1 MPELPTGT
9 VTFFF
14 TDVEGSTRLWEER
27 PEAMRRDMAR
37 HDAIAQRIVA
47 ACDGALVR
55 SRGEGDSLFAV
66 FARATNAIQAAVE
79 LQRAL
84 AAEEWGVET
93 VSVRVAIHTGEADL
107 RDGDYYGRD
116 VNRCAR
122 LRAAAHGGQILV
134 SQTVFDLVQ
143 ESLPT
148 GASLKE
154 LGMLQLQ
161 NLQRPERVYQVV
173 HPELPGRFP
182 PLRLLDVLPNNLPQQ
197 VTSFVGREREI
208 ADVKRLLE
216 TTRLLTVSGAGG
228 TGKTRLILQV
238 AAELLEG
245 EGDGVWFV
253 ELAPL
258 TDPVLVPRAVATVL
272 GVREAPGRTLT
283 EALVQHLSRRKML
296 ILLDNC
302 EHLLG
307 ACAELSDAI
316 LRACPDVRILASSR
330 EPLNITGEVILPLRT
345 LSTPDVRRLPALGKL
360 TQYDAVRLFVERASA
375 AVPSFTVDNRSASAV
390 AQIVHRLDGIPLA
403 LELAAARLRSL
414 TVDELNNRLDQR
426 FRILTGGSRTA
437 LPRQQTL
444 RALIDWS
451 YNLLNEEE
459 RTLLSRLAVFS
470 GGWTLEAAERICA
483 GEPVEEWEVLDLL
496 TQLVEKSLI
505 VSEEHEGESRGR
517 LLETVRDYSR
527 ERLAETGEEG
537 GIRQRHFEYFL
548 HLAQRA
554 EPELTGPDQAE
565 WLRKLDRDSD
575 NFRSALDWA
584 EATGKWDEL
593 LQFCA
598 SFWRFWYVRDYL
610 TEGRSRLSRV
620 LAATV
625 EGEKEKSREYRL
637 QRARLV
643 SAAGVLTSSQGDH
656 PGARVLYAEAL
667 AVRRELG
674 DRKGVALSLNNL
686 ALLAT
691 EYGDLEE
698 GFAKHQDALDI
709 YRELQD
715 PRGIGYSL
723 LGLGKVAYK
732 RKDFVRSRELLGEAR
747 GLLIESG
754 DPWGAA
760 WATGAMEM
768 TARESGDYDGARRL
782 QVEALTRFRELGNRI
797 GVAQALLGVAEI
809 ACWEGRWER
818 LIRALS
824 ASHSLFDEMGTP
836 IPAWERADYERLARV
851 ARESVDPEIFDGI
864 WEEGRAMTF
873 EEVVAYALDDPDA
886 APTG

>member
-1 MPELPTGT
+1 
-9 VTFFF
+9 
-14 TDVEGSTRLWEER
+14 
-27 PEAMRRDMAR
+27 MAR
-37 HDAIAQRIVA
+37 HDSIAERIFT
-47 ACDGALVR
+47 ACDGVLVR
-55 SRGEGDSLFAV
+55 SRGEGDSHFAV
-66 FARATNAIQAAVE
+66 FARATNAILAAVE

-84 AAEEWGVET
+84 AAEQWGVGA
-93 VSVRVAIHTGEADL
+93 VPVRMAIHTGEADL

-122 LRAAAHGGQILV
+122 LRAAAHGGQILI

-143 ESLPT
+143 ESLPA
-148 GASLKE
+148 GVLLKE

-173 HPELPGRFP
+173 HPELPSRFP

-216 TTRLLTVSGAGG
+216 TTRLLTVTGAGG

-253 ELAPL
+253 ELANL
-258 TDPVLVPRAVATVL
+258 NDPVLVPRAVATVL

-307 ACAELSDAI
+307 ACAELVDAI
-316 LRACPDVRILASSR
+316 LRSCPDVRILASSR

-345 LSTPDVRRLPALGKL
+345 LSTPDLRRLPALGKL
-360 TQYDAVRLFVERASA
+360 TQYDAVRLFVERAAA
-375 AVPSFTVDNRSASAV
+375 AVPTFTVDNRSASAV

-414 TVDELNNRLDQR
+414 TVDELNSRLDQR

-451 YNLLNEEE
+451 YNLLNEPE
-459 RTLLSRLAVFS
+459 RTLLSRLAVFA

-483 GEPVEEWEVLDLL
+483 GDPVEEWEILDLL

-527 ERLAETGEEG
+527 ERLGETGEAD

-565 WLRKLDRDSD
+565 WLRRLDRDAD
-575 NFRSALDWA
+575 NFRAALDWA
-584 EATGKWDEL
+584 EGAGRWDQL

-610 TEGRSRLSRV
+610 TEGRNRLSRV
-620 LAATV
+620 LAATE
-625 EGEKEKSREYRL
+625 EGEREKSRDYRL

-667 AVRRELG
+667 KVRRELG

-709 YRELQD
+709 YRELED

-732 RKDFVRSRELLGEAR
+732 RGDFERSRELLNEAR
-747 GLLIESG
+747 NMLIESG

-760 WATGAMEM
+760 WATGALEM
-768 TARESGDYDGARRL
+768 TARGAGDYEGARRL
-782 QVEALTRFRELGNRI
+782 QVEALNRFRELGNRI

-809 ACWEGRWER
+809 AAWEGRWER

-824 ASHSLFDEMGTP
+824 ASEGLFAEMGTP
-836 IPAWERADYERLARV
+836 VPAWERADYERLARL
-851 ARESVDPEIFDGI
+851 AKDSVQAETFDAI
-864 WEEGRAMTF
+864 WEEGRVMTF
-873 EEVVAYALDDPDA
+873 EEVIAYALDDPGA
-886 APTG
+886 AGGSD